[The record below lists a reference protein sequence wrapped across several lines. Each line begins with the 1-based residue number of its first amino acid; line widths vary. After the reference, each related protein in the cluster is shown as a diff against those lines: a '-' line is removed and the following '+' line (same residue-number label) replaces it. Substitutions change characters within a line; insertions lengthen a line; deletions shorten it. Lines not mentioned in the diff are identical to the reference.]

1 MFCIELCTLRNAKV
15 EVLNPN
21 VIAHGERAF
30 KRYLK
35 LNELISIG
43 LKFNRIGVNGR
54 KGRGTRDVCAQ
65 SK

>member
-1 MFCIELCTLRNAKV
+1 MIV
-15 EVLNPN
+15 
-21 VIAHGERAF
+21 HGERAF

-65 SK
+65 SKLKDTVRTQPSVN